1 MPKNKPPT
9 FETSFKELDE
19 TVRKLEAGE
28 LSLEDSISL
37 YERGMALAAQL
48 EQLLEQAELRVRKVQ
63 PSVANT
69 DDSAAAE
76 EE

>member
-9 FETSFKELDE
+9 FEEAFKELDE

-28 LSLEDSISL
+28 LSLADSISL

-48 EQLLEQAELRVRKVQ
+48 EQLLEQAELRIRKVQ
-63 PSVANT
+63 PNT
-69 DDSAAAE
+69 AASEDTVE
-76 EE
+76 EEA